1 MSNIHVEARQ
11 VVVPGQVLAT
21 GMDYLPG
28 DNTYRR
34 EEEIIAKRLGTAG
47 TDGRV
52 IKVTPLNGPYFPKV
66 GDKII
71 GKVFDILMS
80 GWRINTGSVYPAML
94 PVRDAS
100 NKFVKSE
107 NLRKLLDID
116 DYCVVKITKVSSQN
130 MVDVGM
136 RDPELHKLEGG
147 RVIKINCN
155 KVPRVIG
162 KMGSMIGL
170 IKKHT
175 NADITV
181 GQNGLVWIKAESPND
196 ELRAETAIKIV
207 DEHAHQSGLTE
218 KVEAYLNGVQ

>member
-11 VVVPGQVLAT
+11 IVVPGQILAT
-21 GMDYLPG
+21 GMDHLPG
-28 DNTYRR
+28 DNTFRR
-34 EEEIIAKRLGTAG
+34 EEEIVAKRLGTVG

-52 IKVTPLNGPYFPKV
+52 IKVTPLNGPYFPRV

-71 GKVFDILMS
+71 GKVYDILMS
-80 GWRINTGSVYPAML
+80 GWRINTASVYPAML

-107 NLRKLLDID
+107 NLRNLLDIG

-136 RDPELHKLEGG
+136 RDPELHRLEGG

-170 IKKHT
+170 IKKQT

-181 GQNGLVWIKAESPND
+181 GQNGLVWIRADTPEN
-196 ELRAETAIKIV
+196 EYRAENAIKLV
-207 DEHAHQSGLTE
+207 NEHAHQSGLTE